1 MPSIIRWV
9 NGWKQRR
16 RFYKYVEEELPSKY
30 KEKDRQGMDG
40 EIAELYAKGQIN
52 ESQNKMLKDKIAEH
66 YDQSNKLG
74 SNV

>member
-1 MPSIIRWV
+1 
-9 NGWKQRR
+9 
-16 RFYKYVEEELPSKY
+16 
-30 KEKDRQGMDG
+30 MDG

-66 YDQSNKLG
+66 YDQSNKRG